1 MAMCR
6 NHKHASVGVVTMAMA
21 FVCVMGVDSAS
32 ATVWSY
38 WNHEPADHLRRMGH
52 SRPSVFTVGE
62 WLPQWYD
69 RLHGEELISKV
80 ADCGVDTVYSHFFK
94 GFGIKH
100 EHAEMERTKEFAKI
114 AHRHGVKVLGYC
126 QFNSLYYEAMLDEVP
141 DLEQWTARKMDGSIL
156 TYGTAY
162 YRWSPCIESRE
173 FVDYLKKVI
182 RYGMEEIGLD
192 GFHFDNSYARDCHC
206 DRCQKAFREYLA
218 ATVPDPRAICGLA
231 DFRHVRIPPKSEQ
244 GALGQERHDP
254 MQLWRQRFRHV
265 QLARFHKEIFDYV
278 KSFGPDR
285 LVLHNPAFG
294 RYDFDARSLDVSIE
308 PESCDF
314 LMAENDRFIRAEPDG
329 KLITQVVTYKLGR
342 RFGFRVFDS
351 TWPKVSEVDWMEP
364 HVGIPCEA
372 DSIRRFYAQ
381 GMIYG
386 DIVGCP
392 WLVRS
397 TKNGSEVIF
406 DNPLQAEEARRAFSF
421 YKAHRKRLYD
431 STPAARTHLLYAT
444 DTFYGWSYMANGF
457 HSFVNAAERLN
468 GEAVPYTI
476 ATEGDIA
483 SMKGGEL
490 LVLPDIRFLSKRLY
504 DVIAAAGR
512 RGVKML
518 VLGLAGLYDEN
529 GIERAK
535 GNPVVGLAEV
545 ANRVKEI
552 PRQFK
557 VEMSERGIMAE
568 TQINKRGELVL
579 HLLRPGNVSTIGEL
593 HVAIGDVRATIDA
606 ELFSLDEGCALND
619 VRRDGTGRTVLTIR
633 NFRTMCSIL
642 FRKPEGGMQ

>member
-1 MAMCR
+1 MNITRIRVKVLAVLAA
-6 NHKHASVGVVTMAMA
+6 ASV
-21 FVCVMGVDSAS
+21 CVSAS
-32 ATVWSY
+32 ATVWTY
-38 WNHEPADHLRRMGH
+38 WNHEPADHLRRMG
-52 SRPSVFTVGE
+52 SGPSVFTVGE

-69 RLHGEELISKV
+69 RLHGEELIAK
-80 ADCGVDTVYSHFFK
+80 AATLGVDTVYCHFFK
-94 GFGIKH
+94 GFGLKH
-100 EHAEMERTKEFAKI
+100 EHAEMERTKAFART
-114 AHRHGVKVLGYC
+114 AHAHGVKVLGYC
-126 QFNSLYYEAMLDEVP
+126 QMNSLYYEAMLDEVP
-141 DLEQWTARKMDGSIL
+141 DLEKWAVRNRDGSIG
-156 TYGTAY
+156 TYGGAY

-173 FVDYLKKVI
+173 FIDYIKRVI
-182 RYGMEEIGLD
+182 RHGIQEIGLD
-192 GFHFDNSYARDCHC
+192 GFHFDNSYPRDCHC
-206 DRCQKAFREYLA
+206 ERCQKAFREWLA
-218 ATVPDPRAICGLA
+218 GNVKNPREVCGLA
-231 DFRHVRIPPKSEQ
+231 DFRHVRIPPKSVLDE
-244 GALGQERHDP
+244 LGQEYHDS
-254 MQLWRQRFRHV
+254 MQLWRQKFRHAQV
-265 QLARFHKEIFDYV
+265 ARFHREIFDFV
-278 KSFGPDR
+278 KSFGGAR
-285 LVLHNPAFG
+285 ITLHNPAFG
-294 RYDFDARSLDVSIE
+294 RNVFDGRSVDVAVE
-308 PESCDF
+308 PASCDF
-314 LMAENDRFIRAEPDG
+314 MMAENQRFIHMEPDG
-329 KLITQVVTYKLGR
+329 RLVTQVAAYKLGR

-351 TWPKVSEVDWMEP
+351 TWPVVAETDSTEP
-364 HVGIPCEA
+364 HVGIPRDG
-372 DSIRRFYAQ
+372 DSIDRFYAQ

-397 TKNGSEVIF
+397 VKRGGEVIL
-406 DNPLQAEEARRAFSF
+406 DGALQAERAGRAFRF
-421 YKAHRKRLYD
+421 YKANRDRLYD
-431 STPAARTHLLYAT
+431 TTPVAQTRLLYAT

-483 SMKGGEL
+483 SMKRGEL
-490 LVLPDIRFLSKRLY
+490 LVLPDIRFLPKRLY
-504 DVIAAAGR
+504 DAIATAGR
-512 RGVKML
+512 RGVKIL

-557 VEMSERGIMAE
+557 VEMSECGIMAE

-593 HVAIGDVRATIDA
+593 HVAVGDGRATVDA

-633 NFRTMCSIL
+633 NFRTMCSIS
-642 FRKPEGGMQ
+642 FNKPKGGKQW